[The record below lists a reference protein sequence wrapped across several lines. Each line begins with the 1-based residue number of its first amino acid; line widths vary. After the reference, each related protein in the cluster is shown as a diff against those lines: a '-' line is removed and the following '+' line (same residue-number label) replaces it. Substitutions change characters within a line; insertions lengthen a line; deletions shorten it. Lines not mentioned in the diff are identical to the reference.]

1 MMYVWP
7 AARQPRKSVRLRAK
21 SWPGTAPKVSQV
33 RNHHRAAGPTR
44 RSRIASSGGVQRVPG
59 LQRAGVEDL
68 AVDVGLAP
76 FAVPPELQLGDR
88 AIGLMLRDPGERV
101 GPGARAVPGV
111 QAAEQ
116 APVELAAAPPRVRQA
131 GPQARA
137 GAGAV
142 EEHQAERVAARHGGE
157 CNAYLPV
164 PLICRECRESFVF
177 TPERQREWY
186 EVRGRYLGKSP
197 LRCQTCGPRHGL
209 QVRVGKALQAAL
221 RELDGRDVEAL
232 LRVAELHGELG
243 HAAKAEE
250 FVRRACNQAERR
262 DCLPAIAARVSALRE
277 RLSAAAAER

>member
-1 MMYVWP
+1 MIEPWVVS
-7 AARQPRKSVRLRAK
+7 AAISERLCCPCCAQ
-21 SWPGTAPKVSQV
+21 TC
-33 RNHHRAAGPTR
+33 
-44 RSRIASSGGVQRVPG
+44 
-59 LQRAGVEDL
+59 
-68 AVDVGLAP
+68 
-76 FAVPPELQLGDR
+76 
-88 AIGLMLRDPGERV
+88 
-101 GPGARAVPGV
+101 
-111 QAAEQ
+111 
-116 APVELAAAPPRVRQA
+116 ELAAQPQLAAADAVLRRRRGGAAGRVIALARDPAWKHWACVACLDAGLALAADVNRQA
-131 GPQARA
+131 GLYWGPY
-137 GAGAV
+137 V
-142 EEHQAERVAARHGGE
+142 
-157 CNAYLPV
+157 AYLPV